1 MEEKQEEG
9 LQEDEKKKIYL
20 VHFIMFDFLCVC
32 WHLWFE
38 LVRSLMLHG
47 TIGEQAYHDLGRK
60 SVYGRTGEVQ
70 CNAMGRGL
78 WKKANCGHMAKL

>member
-1 MEEKQEEG
+1 
-9 LQEDEKKKIYL
+9 
-20 VHFIMFDFLCVC
+20 
-32 WHLWFE
+32 
-38 LVRSLMLHG
+38 MLHG

-78 WKKANCGHMAKL
+78 WKKANCGHMGKL